1 MGLCGEIRGEMM
13 KKRVPVLLLVCLL
26 ALVLWVVLEQRW
38 IQVTPYTVKSPDLP
52 EAFSGMR
59 VTELADVHG
68 TMFGEEQEDLLQKVR
83 ETKPDLIAIDGDL
96 FDVNTDISELDVLLT
111 GLCEIAPTY
120 YVTGN
125 HEWVTD
131 NLYETLDHF
140 RELGVVVLDNT
151 YVVLESQGQQMV
163 VAGVHDPNGPYDMK
177 TPAELVEEIR
187 RDVGEDTYILMLAH
201 RNGQLAMWA
210 ELGVQTVL
218 VGHGHGGLIRLPFV
232 GGLLDVEHNLFPVYD
247 AGLFHSDKTTMVV
260 SRGLGN
266 SIWIPRIFNRPD
278 LPVITLESGA

>member
-1 MGLCGEIRGEMM
+1 M
-13 KKRVPVLLLVCLL
+13 KKRLPILLVVGLL
-26 ALVLWVVLEQRW
+26 ALVLWVFLEQKW
-38 IQVTPYTVKSPDLP
+38 IQTTPYTVKSADLP
-52 EAFSGMR
+52 EVFSGLR
-59 VTELADVHG
+59 VTELADLHG
-68 TMFGEEQEDLLQKVR
+68 ATFGENQEYLLEKVR
-83 ETKPDLIAIDGDL
+83 ETEPDLIAIDGDL
-96 FDVNTDISELDVLLT
+96 FDINTNIAELDVLLT

-125 HEWVTD
+125 HEWTTD
-131 NLYETLDHF
+131 HLYETLDHF
-140 RELGVVVLDNT
+140 RELGVIVLDNT
-151 YVVLESQGQQMV
+151 YVVLESEGQQMV

-187 RDVGEDTYILMLAH
+187 ADLGEDVYILMLAH
-201 RNGQLAMWA
+201 RNGQLAMWG

-218 VGHGHGGLIRLPFV
+218 TGHGHGGLIRLPFV
-232 GGLLDVEHNLFPVYD
+232 GGILDVERNLFPTYD
-247 AGLFHSDKTTMVV
+247 AGLFDSGNTTMVV